1 MNTITQQLADAL
13 RNLLRCSTM
22 KTEWGGT
29 ALNCGQKRLA
39 DAIEALAAYDAQQA
53 KAPKFQLGD
62 RVTKTKGSKW
72 TGRVVG
78 TYSTKLTPEGY
89 AVESETEKGS
99 VQIYPAAALEH
110 APSGAA
116 APAASGGEDKGD
128 PVCREDDGCPTE
140 GAVLKRFWR
149 AVNTDDTK
157 QLMAFYGVADVPA
170 LIEQQVQHVQS
181 LQIKLKAHEPKRDQ
195 FPKSPREG

>member
-1 MNTITQQLADAL
+1 MNNQAAQTMPTLPRPYWKAGDVKDDYGNPYNETDLFTDDDMRAMYQQ
-13 RNLLRCSTM
+13 
-22 KTEWGGT
+22 
-29 ALNCGQKRLA
+29 
-39 DAIEALAAYDAQQA
+39 
-53 KAPKFQLGD
+53 
-62 RVTKTKGSKW
+62 
-72 TGRVVG
+72 
-78 TYSTKLTPEGY
+78 GY
-89 AVESETEKGS
+89 
-99 VQIYPAAALEH
+99 AAALSQTAGVPDARPALQCDDDGNGEYNYNMGWNDCR
-110 APSGAA
+110 AAMLAA

>member
-1 MNTITQQLADAL
+1 MA
-13 RNLLRCSTM
+13 
-22 KTEWGGT
+22 
-29 ALNCGQKRLA
+29 
-39 DAIEALAAYDAQQA
+39 
-53 KAPKFQLGD
+53 KFQLGD

-72 TGRVVG
+72 TGHVVG
-78 TYSTKLTPEGY
+78 TYATDLTAEGY

-99 VQIYPAAALEH
+99 VQIYPAAALKH
-110 APSGAA
+110 APSATA

-128 PVCREDDGCPTE
+128 TVCREDDGCPTE

-170 LIEQQVQHVQS
+170 LIEQQVQHVQI
-181 LQIKLKAHEPKRDQ
+181 LQVKLKGLEPKRDQ